1 MIKHYYIKIEGDL
14 EKTDFNYYC
23 QTGAQKHRISAIYVN
38 GNTRDVEL
46 NAEGSGEDLDNYVQF
61 LENGPLKPYIYTFK
75 VDEKEVQN
83 IQGFVSRREHVDPKK
98 GIFTK
103 LFSKKKNS

>member
-23 QTGAQKHRISAIYVN
+23 QTGAQKHNINAIYVN

-46 NAEGSGEDLDNYVQF
+46 DVEGNPEDLERYLSF
-61 LENGPLKPYIYTFK
+61 LQTGPLKPFIFTFK
-75 VDEKEVQN
+75 VDEKEVEN
-83 IQGFVSRREHVDPKK
+83 IQGFVSRREHVEPRR
-98 GIFTK
+98 GIVSK
-103 LFSKKKNS
+103 LFKKKKK